1 MASSLSTQNGKATT
15 REDLLSVL
23 RGQSLRVPDLAPI
36 HAGWPND
43 MNPRSE
49 TIDAK
54 ILQLIENH
62 AVNETVRSRLTKANL
77 SEQLAGWYPYASRER
92 LEVLT
97 SFQVWMFIID
107 DLLDQ
112 YSIVEQFDYNKLQA
126 LLDDCE
132 DYVEKSLGI
141 SSQALDTSTRY
152 LDHDA
157 VLSFE
162 EFASTIRRIYSDNPS
177 YRKRIAKEAIATLK
191 AYQKEAFNRKNAH
204 LPSLEEYLGYR
215 NASSCM
221 MQVVTNMEFANGLD
235 LPESVMESNEIRE
248 LQEAMVAAMWVTNDI
263 VSVRKEIREG
273 FVENIVVL
281 LAHGNMQ
288 RGIDASLDKLQG
300 EINRVNKAADD
311 AARRFAGE
319 TFERDIALLA
329 KNCKNACLTGWFWR

>member
-1 MASSLSTQNGKATT
+1 MAER
-15 REDLLSVL
+15 RESA
-23 RGQSLRVPDLAPI
+23 RGGHRLEDPPVDRNVRE
-36 HAGWPND
+36 HH
-43 MNPRSE
+43 PRN
-49 TIDAK
+49 TKKDAN
-54 ILQLIENH
+54 ISFRH

-77 SEQLAGWYPYASRER
+77 SEQLAGWYPYASREK

-112 YSIVEQFDYNKLQA
+112 YSIVKQFDYTKLQA

-132 DYVEKSLGI
+132 DYVEKGLGV
-141 SSQALDTSTRY
+141 SSKEVEPSTRY

-162 EFASTIRRIYSDNPS
+162 EYASTVRSLYSDNPS

-191 AYQKEAFNRKNAH
+191 AYQKEAFNRRNAH

-215 NASSCM
+215 DASSCM
-221 MQVVTNMEFANGLD
+221 KQVAANIEFANGLD
-235 LPESVMESNEIRE
+235 LPEFVMESKEIQD
-248 LQEAMVAAMWVTNDI
+248 LYDAAVKVMWITNDM

-281 LAHGNMQ
+281 LAHGDMQ
-288 RGIDASLDKLQG
+288 RGLDASLERLQA
-300 EINRVNKAADD
+300 EIERVNKAADD
-311 AARRFAGE
+311 AASRFAGE
-319 TFERDIALLA
+319 IFERDIALLA
-329 KNCKNACLTGWFWR
+329 KNCKNMCLSSWFWSA